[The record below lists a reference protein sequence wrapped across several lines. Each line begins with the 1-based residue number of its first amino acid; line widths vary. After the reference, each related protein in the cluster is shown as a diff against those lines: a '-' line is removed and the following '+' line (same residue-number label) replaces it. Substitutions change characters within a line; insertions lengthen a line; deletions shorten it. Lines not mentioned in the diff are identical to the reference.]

1 MFVVLN
7 FNTKLNSPNKDRNI
21 FKATDLLHTKSLHVN
36 VWKLAYTNRSP
47 WMHSQTYGKIL
58 PKGSEHYAHHP
69 IPAHPHLLRAGSQA
83 RGKVSRFSAGAAVS
97 CPHSLVPVA
106 SPCSSGL
113 QLVLPQCSAPVPRGS
128 MVTDGLLQ
136 GAGSFQSPRTLWDL
150 QC

>member
-1 MFVVLN
+1 
-7 FNTKLNSPNKDRNI
+7 
-21 FKATDLLHTKSLHVN
+21 
-36 VWKLAYTNRSP
+36 
-47 WMHSQTYGKIL
+47 MHSQTYGKIL

-83 RGKVSRFSAGAAVS
+83 RGKISRFSAGAAVS

-136 GAGSFQSPRTLWDL
+136 GAGSFNLPALCGTYNVRCCIHRGLCRAQGVQSAPGRVQDVPQIIMRAFFYSTS
-150 QC
+150 